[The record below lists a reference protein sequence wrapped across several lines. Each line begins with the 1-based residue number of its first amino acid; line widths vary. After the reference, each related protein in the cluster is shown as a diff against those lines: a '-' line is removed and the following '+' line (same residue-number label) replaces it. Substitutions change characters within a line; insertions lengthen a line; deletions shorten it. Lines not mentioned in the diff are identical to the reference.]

1 MLDAAA
7 HETAARPTLTASARS
22 WLAAGAVVGLAWLAI
37 GLFLSDLAFE
47 GRATLAVFVAMM
59 AGWLILKL
67 PETPVA
73 IIAFLALAATGAADQ
88 DDLFDTFDNEIIW
101 LLIAAFVL
109 AAVIKRTGLAERHA
123 MRVLARFRSVP
134 AIFMAAT
141 AIIFATAF
149 FIPSTSARAAILLP
163 VFAALSAAIGRRG
176 VTRALAL
183 LFPSV
188 ILLSAGASLT
198 GAGAHLIAL
207 GFIDEIDGPDISYL
221 DWALIGAPFS
231 LAMSLAA
238 NFAIQRLFLSADDKT
253 PLGRAVAAPA
263 KPRLGDR
270 RLTAIIVG
278 TVALWAT
285 GGWHGI
291 DLALVALGAALLAAS
306 KAVSGVSFKD
316 ALKDVDW
323 NLLFFLA
330 ATLVVGE
337 ALLETGA
344 AAFLVDR
351 LVGSLDTALSPAL
364 TIAIAVIVAALAHL
378 VIISR
383 TARAAVLIPALAL
396 PLSRFGTD
404 PTTLIL
410 TVTIGSGFCQT
421 LMVSAKPVMLF
432 GKAEGQPF
440 GQADLLRL
448 ALWLLPVFVAAL
460 LFVALV
466 VWPLQGF
473 A

>member
-1 MLDAAA
+1 MTDVA
-7 HETAARPTLTASARS
+7 TSPSIRPTLSPGLRQ
-22 WLAAGAVVGLAWLAI
+22 WLATAATVGLAVLAI
-37 GLFLSDLAFE
+37 GYFLADLAFE
-47 GRATLAVFVAMM
+47 GRATLAIFVAMM

-67 PETPVA
+67 PETPIA
-73 IIAFLALAATGAADQ
+73 ILAFLALAATGAANQ
-88 DDLFDTFDNEIIW
+88 EDLFDTFDNEIIW

-134 AIFMAAT
+134 AIFMAVT

-163 VFAALSAAIGRRG
+163 VFAALSAAIGRPI

-207 GFIDEIDGPDISYL
+207 GFIDEIDGPQISYL
-221 DWALIGAPFS
+221 DWALLGAPFS

-238 NFAIQRLFLSADDKT
+238 NWTIQHLFLSPQDKA
-253 PLGRAVAAPA
+253 PLRRDIAAHSTQ
-263 KPRLGDR
+263 RLGDR
-270 RLTAIIVG
+270 RLAAIIVA

-291 DLALVALGAALLAAS
+291 DLALIALAAALLAAS
-306 KAVSGVSFKD
+306 KAVSGITFKD

-351 LVGSLDTALSPAL
+351 LVGSLDAALSPAL
-364 TIAIAVIVAALAHL
+364 TIAITVIVAALAHL

-404 PTTLIL
+404 PTTLIFV
-410 TVTIGSGFCQT
+410 VTIASGFCQT

-432 GKAEGQPF
+432 GQAEGQPF
-440 GQADLLRL
+440 GQPDLLRL
-448 ALWLLPVFVAAL
+448 ALWLLPIFVATL
-460 LFVALV
+460 LFFALV
-466 VWPLQGF
+466 VWPAQGL

>member
-1 MLDAAA
+1 M
-7 HETAARPTLTASARS
+7 TAAILPLTRPI
-22 WLAAGAVVGLAWLAI
+22 LAAGLRQWLVAAACVGLAWVAI
-37 GLFLSDLAFE
+37 GFFLADLAFE
-47 GRATLAVFVAMM
+47 GRATLGVFVAMM

-101 LLIAAFVL
+101 LLIAAFIL
-109 AAVIKRTGLAERHA
+109 AAVIRRTGLAERHA
-123 MRVLARFRSVP
+123 MRAIALFRSVP

-141 AIIFATAF
+141 LIIFVTAF

-163 VFAALSAAIGRRG
+163 VFAALSAAIGRPG
-176 VTRALAL
+176 VTKALAL

-207 GFIDEIDGPDISYL
+207 GFIDEIDGPEISYL
-221 DWALIGAPFS
+221 DWALLGAPFS

-238 NFAIQRLFLSADDKT
+238 NFAIQRLFLTSAEKA
-253 PLGRAVAAPA
+253 PLGRAIATSGGPKA
-263 KPRLGDR
+263 GDR
-270 RLTAIIVG
+270 RLSAIIVG

-285 GGWHGI
+285 GGWHGV
-291 DLALVALGAALLAAS
+291 DLALIALAAALLAAS
-306 KAVSGVSFKD
+306 KAVSGIAFKD

-404 PTTLIL
+404 PTTLIFV
-410 TVTIGSGFCQT
+410 VTIASGFCQT

-432 GKAEGQPF
+432 GQAEGQPF
-440 GQADLLRL
+440 DQGDLLKL
-448 ALWLLPVFVAAL
+448 AAWLLPVFVAAL
-460 LFVALV
+460 LFFALV
-466 VWPLQGF
+466 VWPLQGLGG
-473 A
+473 

>member
-1 MLDAAA
+1 M
-7 HETAARPTLTASARS
+7 TAISLSLTRPTFAAGFRA
-22 WLAAGAVVGLAWLAI
+22 WLAAAASVAIAWLAI
-37 GLFLSDLAFE
+37 ALFLSDLAFE
-47 GRATLAVFVAMM
+47 GRATLAIFAAMM

-73 IIAFLALAATGAADQ
+73 ITAFLALAATGAADQ

-101 LLIAAFVL
+101 LLIAAFIL
-109 AAVIKRTGLAERHA
+109 AAIIKRTGLAERHA
-123 MRVLARFRSVP
+123 TSAIGRFRTVP
-134 AIFMAAT
+134 AMFTAAT
-141 AIIFATAF
+141 LIIFATAF

-163 VFAALSAAIGRRG
+163 VFAALSAAIGRPG
-176 VTRALAL
+176 VTKGLAL

-207 GFIDEIDGPDISYL
+207 GFIDEIDGPKISYL
-221 DWALIGAPFS
+221 DWAMLGAPFA

-238 NFAIQRLFLSADDKT
+238 NFAIQRLFLTPEDKA
-253 PLGRAVAAPA
+253 PLARAIAAPVE
-263 KPRLGDR
+263 PRAGDR
-270 RLTAIIVG
+270 RLTAIIVA

-291 DLALVALGAALLAAS
+291 DLALIALGAALLAAT
-306 KAVSGVSFKD
+306 KAVSGIAFKD

-351 LVGSLDTALSPAL
+351 LVGSLDMALSPAL
-364 TIAIAVIVAALAHL
+364 TIAIAAVVAALAHL

-396 PLSRFGTD
+396 PLWRFGTD
-404 PTTLIL
+404 PTTLIFV
-410 TVTIGSGFCQT
+410 VTIASGFCQT

-432 GKAEGQPF
+432 GQAEGHPF
-440 GQADLLRL
+440 SQGDLLRL
-448 ALWLLPVFVAAL
+448 ALWLLPVFVAGL
-460 LFVALV
+460 LFFALV
-466 VWPLQGF
+466 VWPMQGL
-473 A
+473 AG